1 MIFLLNKSQFSVNS
15 VFVVKVKI
23 PFSCVLNRLTIFASK
38 LTFEGT
44 SSFFLEQAKYTAI
57 YTTMKLKTMFT
68 NKWFSSLSIKNDCKR
83 KKKDTWGGF
92 KVKIHCLLLLN

>member
-44 SSFFLEQAKYTAI
+44 SFFLEQAKYTAI
-57 YTTMKLKTMFT
+57 YTTIKLKTMFT
-68 NKWFSSLSIKNDCKR
+68 NKWFSSLSIKNDRER
-83 KKKDTWGGF
+83 KKKVT
-92 KVKIHCLLLLN
+92 